1 MGACY
6 LPDQI
11 RCFITLPISDVEL
24 ASPAAS
30 ECVYPLWDV
39 RSWTRSWFPQPY
51 SKTFAQRHLLSVR
64 DLVALASSLGPEYES
79 ALWRLPGSPL
89 LMQQP
94 AEHLRSLAPASK
106 RRPCL

>member
-39 RSWTRSWFPQPY
+39 RS
-51 SKTFAQRHLLSVR
+51 R
-64 DLVALASSLGPEYES
+64 DTLVVSAAL
-79 ALWRLPGSPL
+79 
-89 LMQQP
+89 Q
-94 AEHLRSLAPASK
+94 
-106 RRPCL
+106 